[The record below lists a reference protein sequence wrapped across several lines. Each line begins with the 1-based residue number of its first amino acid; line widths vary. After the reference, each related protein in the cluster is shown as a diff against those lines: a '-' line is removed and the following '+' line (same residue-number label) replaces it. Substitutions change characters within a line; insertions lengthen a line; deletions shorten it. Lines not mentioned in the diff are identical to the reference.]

1 MLTNEGW
8 TEERTALLRVL
19 WAEGLSCT
27 QIADQIG
34 GLSRNA
40 VIGKS
45 NRLGLPRR
53 KRKEGAPRRPKEKR
67 AYRIGRASVARDLFA
82 DALPPPDFLGIPFM
96 QTDSKTCM
104 YPEGD
109 GAHMLFCGQPR
120 KDESSYCPGHHRL
133 CHEVPTGKKT
143 SRWKTW
149 GAAA

>member
-1 MLTNEGW
+1 MLNNEGW
-8 TEERTALLRVL
+8 TEERTALLRAL

-67 AYRIGRASVARDLFA
+67 AYRIGRASVAPDLFQ
-82 DALPPPDFLGIPFM
+82 DALPPPDFLGIPFVE
-96 QTDSKTCM
+96 TDAKTCM

-120 KDESSYCPGHHRL
+120 KDESSYCPGHHAI
-133 CHEVPTGKKT
+133 CWVKPTGKRTVK
-143 SRWKTW
+143 WKLW